1 VIAQHVPFA
10 VPEWG
15 VVNNEWGSGDR
26 PQFIRDMYAAF
37 KEAYQSESGLAYQP
51 YFDGGTGFGCRFS
64 LLDLEC
70 NLNPESSAE
79 YFKLFSVWPPR

>member
-37 KEAYQSESGLAYQP
+37 KEAYQSESGLAYQS